1 MTTAHSRATVPYS
14 ADAMFALVA
23 DIEKYPEFIPYC
35 IGLRVNSSS
44 VADGVGEMTADM
56 LVAYKVFREQF
67 NSLVTLNQP
76 AGRIDVRY
84 LRGPFHHLN
93 TMWRFEE
100 GSGGSSDII
109 FDIDFEFKNIILQ
122 KTAKTVFDKA
132 FAKMS
137 DAFVQR
143 AHQVYG

>member
-1 MTTAHSRATVPYS
+1 MPYP
-14 ADAMFALVA
+14 AEAMFSLVA

-35 IGLRVNSSS
+35 IGLRVTSSKVS
-44 VADGVGEMTADM
+44 AGIGEMTADM

-67 NSLVTLNQP
+67 NSLVTLDKP

-84 LRGPFHHLN
+84 LRGPFNHLN
-93 TMWRFEE
+93 TLWRFEE
-100 GSGGSSDII
+100 GANGASDII
-109 FDIDFEFKNIILQ
+109 FDIDFEFKNVILQ
-122 KTAKTVFDKA
+122 TTAKSVFEKA

-143 AHQVYG
+143 AHHVYGGGQVEF